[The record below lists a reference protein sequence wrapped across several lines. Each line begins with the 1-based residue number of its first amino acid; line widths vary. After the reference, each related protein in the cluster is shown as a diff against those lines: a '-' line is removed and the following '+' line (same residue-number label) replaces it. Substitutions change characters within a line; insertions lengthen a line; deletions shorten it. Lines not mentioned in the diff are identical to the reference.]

1 MSKIEYDLDASGG
14 LMEQVQALIAPP
26 TTTDDKKEK
35 SKKPD
40 HPYFRKPG
48 KGHNHDSCDSC
59 GEGGDLICCDK
70 CPSSFHLMCYDPPL
84 EEKDIPMGEWLCHSC
99 TYLAG
104 KATPQSPSKS
114 PVTVPRTRSKRVM
127 STPESTSS
135 KPAKK
140 TKPNPFEILLEA
152 ANALNPK
159 QFELPRSMSLP
170 SCFPGTDKL
179 EKPFAIASRRNLK
192 PVKQQTSSKQQGTTS
207 IFPGGKC
214 FECRRTC
221 RIGPLL
227 ACDYCSLYYH
237 LDCLDPPLCTP
248 PSGRWLCPN
257 HVEHFL
263 DCKLLTSASAS
274 ERIKLW
280 DKFTGPVDQDA
291 IKMEFFRKAHRKN
304 PPFRV
309 KVKLAQRGRI
319 QVPPMVKY
327 HYKNPVELLPCLRD
341 LQRYN
346 IAVRRS
352 QDIYIPTD
360 TKTDIE
366 LEDIKEEDDVEKL
379 NSNTNGVFEMSCE
392 GEEFLQN
399 ICHNS
404 QVKKEEVDDKIFI
417 KKRKKLKMRSKRC
430 KNLDFKVV
438 NKTET
443 NETVPNGLVN
453 SEDCNYNVKD
463 ESIFPLITSNISDEV
478 SQQLT
483 QLDDRLLK
491 LLAYQRVQEVLSQTD
506 PSNCYFTSYFSQ
518 SIQNKFFDPPLQ
530 SEFLTTED
538 IERILRVFSIPKRP
552 TCKPRSNLRA
562 RAMLCPVVSKHFYNI
577 RTSEV
582 ASTNVRH
589 DGSFLGHR
597 PTVSA
602 RFPEAVAMRYRILSI
617 GRGATNDVQLDNFGH
632 CNYISPKHAVVFF
645 DEVTQQYE
653 LLNYSCYGTYVN
665 NVFYS
670 NDETNKYVRK
680 EEKKACLEEQV
691 RAIVDKKRQI
701 CSTSSSEDIKM
712 IADSVAQT
720 ECSCISTNFETVT
733 AGWEGSAVINHG
745 TLLRF
750 GCVSFVFSIVDCA
763 SV

>member
-1 MSKIEYDLDASGG
+1 MSKVEYDLDTSGG
-14 LMEQVQALIAPP
+14 LMDQIQALIAPP
-26 TTTDDKKEK
+26 TVDEK
-35 SKKPD
+35 RERNKRPD

-48 KGHNHDSCDSC
+48 KGHNHDSCDAC

-84 EEKDIPMGEWLCHSC
+84 EEKDIPIGEWLCHTC
-99 TYLAG
+99 TYAAE
-104 KATPQSPSKS
+104 KASPSTSKS

-127 STPESTSS
+127 STPETALS
-135 KPAKK
+135 KPVKK
-140 TKPNPFEILLEA
+140 PKPNPFETLLEA
-152 ANALNPK
+152 AHSLNPK
-159 QFELPRSMSLP
+159 EFELPRSMSLP

-179 EKPFAIASRRNLK
+179 EKSFVSRRNSK
-192 PVKQQTSSKQQGTTS
+192 AVRPPPVASRQQTA
-207 IFPGGKC
+207 FPGGKC

-221 RIGPLL
+221 RTGPLL
-227 ACDYCSLYYH
+227 ACDYCSLYFH
-237 LDCLDPPLCTP
+237 LDCLDPPLSTP

-263 DCKLLTSASAS
+263 DCKLLTSVSAS

-291 IKMEFFRKAHRKN
+291 IKIEFFRKVHRKN

-309 KVKLAQRGRI
+309 KVRLPQRGKIR
-319 QVPPMVKY
+319 VPPMVKY

-341 LQRYN
+341 LNRYD
-346 IAVRRS
+346 IAARRRLS
-352 QDIYIPTD
+352 NES
-360 TKTDIE
+360 KTDLGVFE
-366 LEDIKEEDDVEKL
+366 RLASPDVKEEDERSTGK
-379 NSNTNGVFEMSCE
+379 SNGVFDMSCE
-392 GEEFLQN
+392 GDGFVQDACE
-399 ICHNS
+399 H
-404 QVKKEEVDDKIFI
+404 VPKVEVDDEVFF
-417 KKRKKLKMRSKRC
+417 KKCKKSKARG
-430 KNLDFKVV
+430 KKSKSLDFKIV
-438 NKTET
+438 NKVEPSE
-443 NETVPNGLVN
+443 NVLNGLA
-453 SEDCNYNVKD
+453 SDESCNFSVKD
-463 ESIFPLITSNISDEV
+463 EPMFPLVASNITDEV

-491 LLAYQRVQEVLSQTD
+491 LLAYQRIQEVLSQTD

-518 SIQNKFFDPPLQ
+518 SVNKLFDPPLQ

-538 IERILRVFSIPKRP
+538 IERILRVFSIPNRP
-552 TCKPRSNLRA
+552 AHKTNSKLRA
-562 RAMLCPVVSKHFYNI
+562 HAMLCPVVSKHFYNI

-582 ASTNVRH
+582 ASANVRH

-602 RFPEAVAMRYRILSI
+602 RFPEAVAMRLRILSI

-645 DEVTQQYE
+645 DEVNQQYE

-665 NVFYS
+665 NVLYS
-670 NDETNKYVRK
+670 NDETKKYAKK
-680 EEKKACLEEQV
+680 EEKKPCLEEQV

-701 CSTSSSEDIKM
+701 CSTNSSKDIH
-712 IADSVAQT
+712 IVGDSVAQS
-720 ECSCISTNFETVT
+720 ECSCAATSYETIL